1 MPTAPQLEEQ
11 QNRADSPGRS
21 RPAARGPSGMTL
33 GLVSAP
39 GCFTRLGVTPPL
51 TRYAL
56 SRFNTAFNAFSTQFF
71 SNILFFFFINHS
83 RITSPF
89 PFHPLAVVFSASS
102 FPYVYFTRYL
112 CFPMWCAKGKH
123 ICPHVLP
130 QMALR
135 WELQLKNR
143 NNCQK

>member
-71 SNILFFFFINHS
+71 SNILFFFFYQSFPHNLPVSISPSCS
-83 RITSPF
+83 RFFGVFLSLRLFYEIS
-89 PFHPLAVVFSASS
+89 VFS
-102 FPYVYFTRYL
+102 YVVCKRKTYL
-112 CFPMWCAKGKH
+112 PARSAPNGF
-123 ICPHVLP
+123 
-130 QMALR
+130 ALGTAI
-135 WELQLKNR
+135 K
-143 NNCQK
+143 K